1 LGINII
7 VTGMLRA
14 MKLKSVKE
22 GATGYIRNKI
32 ITGEFVAGQAIN
44 ETTLASHLS
53 ISRPPIREALRT
65 LENERLIVSVPRKGA
80 YVSKLSIKDLR
91 DLYQVREMVECYAIE
106 LLKKKNIRNLPEV
119 VSSLET
125 SSNLPIPKSDD
136 MEQRLTYLMAS
147 YDFHVKLVESSG
159 NELLTYWNNSMCP
172 HLNRYQFIYFYASDS
187 HKNSQKH
194 HQQIL
199 DFITAGAYE
208 EAQKSLIEHID
219 STFEALQNEIS
230 GNGIKAVGKKI
241 NKRKGE

>member
-106 LLKKKNIRNLPEV
+106 LLKKKNIRNLPKV
-119 VSSLET
+119 ASSLEA
-125 SSNLPIPKSDD
+125 SSHLSIPDSDD
-136 MEQRLTYLMAS
+136 TEQRLTYLKNA
-147 YDFHVKLVESSG
+147 YDFHVKLAESPD
-159 NELLTYWNNSMCP
+159 NKLLTYWNNSMHS
-172 HLNRYQFIYFYASDS
+172 HLNRYQFIYFYASDFR
-187 HKNSQKH
+187 HHARKD

-199 DFITAGAYE
+199 DFITVGAYE
-208 EAQKSLIEHID
+208 DAQKLLREHIY
-219 STFEALQNEIS
+219 STFESLQNEIS
-230 GNGIKAVGKKI
+230 GNKIKAEGKKI